1 MRAAVMIGLSIAAV
15 GCGQGA
21 EPGAVTMEDASA
33 RRSVPQAVLDFESLA
48 EDSYDAALGGDLAAV
63 RKAAAALDA
72 HWKKLRGTVV
82 RDGLKSASVRALDKS
97 VAQFSAL
104 SQAGASSIDLARAV
118 NAVSDTMDDV
128 FALYHPKVPPEIL
141 SLDFL
146 GRELVLDC
154 KSTDARAA
162 IDLKT
167 EEKEWA
173 GLRPKV
179 VKAGGSRQAGD
190 MDAALKAGREAL
202 SRSDW
207 GSLQKQAE
215 AGLEIVDS
223 MEKDLRW

>member
-1 MRAAVMIGLSIAAV
+1 
-15 GCGQGA
+15 
-21 EPGAVTMEDASA
+21 MEDASA
-33 RRSVPQAVLDFESLA
+33 RRGVPQAVLDFESLA
-48 EDSYDAALGGDLAAV
+48 EDSYDTALSGDLAAV
-63 RKAAAALDA
+63 RTAAAALA
-72 HWKKLRGTVV
+72 EHWKKLRVTVV

-97 VAQFSAL
+97 VAQFSSL
-104 SQAGASSIDLARAV
+104 SQAGAGSLDLARAA

-154 KSTDARAA
+154 KSTDARSAG

-167 EEKEWA
+167 QEKEWA

-179 VKAGGSRQAGD
+179 VKAGGNKQAGD
-190 MDAALKAGREAL
+190 MDAALRAASGAL

-215 AGLEIVDS
+215 TQLELVDS
-223 MEKDLRW
+223 MEKDLRWSAGVLRADYSGTGTFVS

>member
-1 MRAAVMIGLSIAAV
+1 
-15 GCGQGA
+15 
-21 EPGAVTMEDASA
+21 MEDASA

-48 EDSYDAALGGDLAAV
+48 EDSYDTALGGNLAAV

-82 RDGLKSASVRALDKS
+82 RDGLKGASVRALDKS
-97 VAQFSAL
+97 VAQFSSL

-162 IDLKT
+162 AIDLKT

-173 GLRPKV
+173 GLRPNV
-179 VKAGGSRQAGD
+179 VKAGGTKQAGD
-190 MDAALKAGREAL
+190 MDAALKAARGAL

-207 GSLQKQAE
+207 GGLQKQAE
-215 AGLEIVDS
+215 TGLEIVDS